1 MEWVAISFSNA
12 CTDRA
17 EPGEVLVNTG
27 IEPKGQLG
35 LCRVQAGAAPAL
47 GWELGGQDV
56 AAGVGVPETP
66 RSPTPA
72 PASLSSVLRIH
83 PDDAQPALFWSG
95 WQSRG

>member
-1 MEWVAISFSNA
+1 MGEV

-17 EPGEVLVNTG
+17 ELEEVPVNTG
-27 IEPKGQLG
+27 TEFKGQLG

-66 RSPTPA
+66 SLLTTYLCKCPPSLTPSY
-72 PASLSSVLRIH
+72 PVMS
-83 PDDAQPALFWSG
+83 
-95 WQSRG
+95 

>member
-1 MEWVAISFSNA
+1 MGGV

-35 LCRVQAGAAPAL
+35 LCRVQAGGAQTL

-56 AAGVGVPETP
+56 AAGVGVPEMPSLLTTYLCKG
-66 RSPTPA
+66 PT
-72 PASLSSVLRIH
+72 
-83 PDDAQPALFWSG
+83 LFNS
-95 WQSRG
+95 

>member
-1 MEWVAISFSNA
+1 MGEV

-17 EPGEVLVNTG
+17 ESGGVPVNTG
-27 IEPKGQLG
+27 TETKGQLG

-66 RSPTPA
+66 RLLTTYFCKCPPSFTYHYNFEFFHVVA
-72 PASLSSVLRIH
+72 YIRNFF
-83 PDDAQPALFWSG
+83 LF
-95 WQSRG
+95 

>member
-1 MEWVAISFSNA
+1 MRGI

-17 EPGEVLVNTG
+17 EPGEVPVNTG
-27 IEPKGQLG
+27 TEPKGQLG

-66 RSPTPA
+66 RLLTTYFCKCPPSLT
-72 PASLSSVLRIH
+72 ASYPVMS
-83 PDDAQPALFWSG
+83 
-95 WQSRG
+95 

>member
-1 MEWVAISFSNA
+1 MGGV

-17 EPGEVLVNTG
+17 EPGEVPVNTG
-27 IEPKGQLG
+27 TEPKGQLG

-66 RSPTPA
+66 RLLTTYFCKCPPSLT
-72 PASLSSVLRIH
+72 ASYPVMS
-83 PDDAQPALFWSG
+83 
-95 WQSRG
+95 